1 MSRLNPHPDTVRSL
15 RIEEPVLLSCQVCGK
30 QLARPGQVWLVGLQ
44 HSFCPAHADARP
56 DEPEIILPF
65 PAVLRSDELEPA
77 PPLAV
82 TVAPE
87 QAPASSA

>member
-1 MSRLNPHPDTVRSL
+1 MSPLNPKLDTMRSL
-15 RIEEPVLLSCQVCGK
+15 HVEEPVFLSCHVCGK

-44 HSFCPAHADARP
+44 QSFCPAHA

-77 PPLAV
+77 QPPAV
-82 TVAPE
+82 TVPPE